1 MSRGV
6 RVNFMSLASVVM
18 PNLLRK
24 WSDFYWVSL
33 PRLCHITW
41 RTCAGLQD
49 ETLWWVVSKFL
60 NLIFL
65 TGNSFTRVE
74 NKMLNEKYW
83 SPYILCWIPGQKRV
97 GHYWLVLSGSTHSQ
111 SPPSAGRISSGFL
124 SDSLSGRT
132 CKHSRVSSRA
142 TLISV
147 MVNVCLMQFL
157 WVRVGALTAL
167 SFWPHCT
174 WNLACNTH
182 PWLQR

>member
-1 MSRGV
+1 MSCLTSQG
-6 RVNFMSLASVVM
+6 
-18 PNLLRK
+18 
-24 WSDFYWVSL
+24 SDFQGVSQL
-33 PRLCHITW
+33 HMCQVTW
-41 RTCAGLQD
+41 RTPVGLSD
-49 ETLWWVVSKFL
+49 ESLCWVVPNFFNAIL
-60 NLIFL
+60 M
-65 TGNSFTRVE
+65 TGNSFTCVE

-132 CKHSRVSSRA
+132 CKLSRVSSRA

-182 PWLQR
+182 P

>member
-132 CKHSRVSSRA
+132 CKLSRVSSRA

-157 WVRVGALTAL
+157 WAGAGVLTAPRTL
-167 SFWPHCT
+167 T
-174 WNLACNTH
+174 WA
-182 PWLQR
+182 P